1 MMDNY
6 KTYIGRKKKRLLFFF
21 LILIIITSLLG
32 LMINFDLF
40 RLIKGFPSMYN
51 LIQRMLSPDI
61 TYVGEVFFKLI
72 ETIKIAVSASVLGV
86 ILSIPFSLLISKNI
100 APFKKI
106 RTALNLIFSMV
117 RTIPSLIWAALL
129 VSVFSIGQFSG
140 MIALSIIAF
149 LMSLKLFKENIETI
163 NENLINSTKSVGANQ
178 IQILRYCII
187 PTILQMAVSV
197 FFIVLETNIRSATV
211 LGLVGAG
218 GIGQIMWRDL
228 NHLRYDK
235 LATLILILFLTIVSI
250 DILSLSI
257 RKYMKRP
264 KKKFNSLNSYRKS
277 HNFKLTF
284 YSAFF
289 ITLISIVINTLDLDL
304 ERLKLGVSQGFIIIK
319 GMANVD
325 FTYMTK
331 MFEGL
336 KESLAIALFATIMGS
351 IGAMLLSFFTA
362 YNTSPSKF
370 ISIACKMIINI
381 LRTFPPIITAIIF
394 FRGVGPGPLAGSLAL
409 SLYTTGAL
417 TKLYSEVIEETNENI
432 KNSVIS
438 TGATNFAS
446 FRHGILPQTLPN
458 FISLALYRL
467 ESNVRNSTIL
477 GVIGAGGIGT
487 TLSTNI
493 AWRNWEK
500 VGLLI
505 LGTSIMIIII
515 DIISSYLRK
524 RFS

>member
-1 MMDNY
+1 MNNY
-6 KTYIGRKKKRLLFFF
+6 KVYINRKKKRLLLSF
-21 LILIIITSLLG
+21 LILIIVTFILG
-32 LMINFDLF
+32 LMINFDLW
-40 RLIKGFPSMYN
+40 RLIKGIPSMYN
-51 LIQRMLSPDI
+51 LIERMLSPDV
-61 TYVGEVFFKLI
+61 TYIKEVFLKLI
-72 ETIKIAVSASVLGV
+72 ETIKIAISSSVFGV
-86 ILSIPFSLLISKNI
+86 IIAIPFSLLISKNI
-100 APFKKI
+100 APFKRI
-106 RTALNLIFSMV
+106 GIILNIMFSII
-117 RTIPSLIWAALL
+117 RTIPILIWAAIL
-129 VSVFSIGQFSG
+129 VSIFSIGQFSG

-163 NENLINSTKSVGANQ
+163 DDNLINSTKSVGSNQ

-187 PTILQMAVSV
+187 PTILQMTVSV

-250 DILSLSI
+250 DILSLFI
-257 RKYMKRP
+257 RKYMKRS
-264 KKKFNSLNSYRKS
+264 KKRFVSVNSYRKN
-277 HNFKLTF
+277 HNLKLILYGT
-284 YSAFF
+284 FF
-289 ITLISIVINTLDLDL
+289 ITLTYIVINTLDIDL
-304 ERLKLGVSQGFIIIK
+304 ERLKLGITQGAKIIK
-319 GMANVD
+319 GMANID
-325 FTYMTK
+325 FTYMPK
-331 MFEGL
+331 MLEGL

-351 IGAMLLSFFTA
+351 LGSIFLSFFTA
-362 YNTSPSKF
+362 YNTSPSKL
-370 ISIACKMIINI
+370 ISVVCKMIINI

-417 TKLYSEVIEETNENI
+417 TKLYSEIIEETNENI

-438 TGATNFAS
+438 TGSTNFDS

-524 RFS
+524 KFS